1 MSEAVAST
9 WPANISVRRLSGSL
23 GAEVIGPQLAELS
36 DAEFADIYQLFVEHQ
51 VLVFRKQSFTPEQY
65 LAFAQRW
72 GEIHQH
78 PFMQHLDDY
87 PGILE
92 IIKTETDVKAFGND
106 WHSDQMF
113 TETPAKCTML
123 YAREVPEFGGDTL
136 FANMYDAYDGLSDG
150 MKELL
155 VGLRGWNTGDR
166 EKLRSKKSGAQRTV
180 VAPSQMQ
187 VKAPPSDVQTENT
200 HPIVRTHKDSGR
212 KSLYIGGH
220 TMHIDGMTPDESAPL
235 LGYLQSQIVRPE
247 HTCRVQ
253 WEVDT
258 LTIWDNRCVQ
268 HYAVNDYAGQRR
280 RMHRITVQGD
290 EVPV

>member
-1 MSEAVAST
+1 MFEAVAST

-36 DAEFADIYQLFVEHQ
+36 DTEFADIYQLFVEHQ

-166 EKLRSKKSGAQRTV
+166 EKLRAKKSGAQRTV

-187 VKAPPSDVQTENT
+187 VKAPPSGALMSGFPTRRST
-200 HPIVRTHKDSGR
+200 SPRDSAASRRACSASSQPAEPR
-212 KSLYIGGH
+212 KAKHSARSKRSGSAAKVSSPAIPSWRAIG
-220 TMHIDGMTPDESAPL
+220 PSEA
-235 LGYLQSQIVRPE
+235 
-247 HTCRVQ
+247 TCRLPTTSGSAASSASRL
-253 WEVDT
+253 DT
-258 LTIWDNRCVQ
+258 T
-268 HYAVNDYAGQRR
+268 
-280 RMHRITVQGD
+280 
-290 EVPV
+290 

>member
-92 IIKTETDVKAFGND
+92 IIKTEIDVKAFGND

-123 YAREVPEFGGDTL
+123 YAREVPEFGPPTGKTIWLTL
-136 FANMYDAYDGLSDG
+136 LSQ
-150 MKELL
+150 
-155 VGLRGWNTGDR
+155 
-166 EKLRSKKSGAQRTV
+166 RSGNRVAQRSLHIMWGGWITYR
-180 VAPSQMQ
+180 
-187 VKAPPSDVQTENT
+187 QT
-200 HPIVRTHKDSGR
+200 I
-212 KSLYIGGH
+212 SLKF
-220 TMHIDGMTPDESAPL
+220 
-235 LGYLQSQIVRPE
+235 
-247 HTCRVQ
+247 
-253 WEVDT
+253 
-258 LTIWDNRCVQ
+258 
-268 HYAVNDYAGQRR
+268 
-280 RMHRITVQGD
+280 
-290 EVPV
+290 